1 MRPFTSFGVF
11 LNLVYELNCLN
22 FLMVDCLDLSE
33 ELKNF
38 AHNGACLNL
47 DER

>member
-1 MRPFTSFGVF
+1 M
-11 LNLVYELNCLN
+11 
-22 FLMVDCLDLSE
+22 DILDLSE

-38 AHNGACLNL
+38 RHNGITLNL